1 MHRKFLVL
9 ILIAAFIL
17 ACGETQQTAE
27 ENAPETPSQE
37 ELALNKGNPVGS
49 YGAALADDAIL
60 SIADVLASTPANE
73 GETVLVKGTV
83 TDVCPKRGCW
93 IEVADA
99 SGEQIRVKV
108 NDGEIVFPISAKDHP
123 VTVQGTVDKI
133 ELDHQQAINWM
144 AHLAEEKGEA
154 FDSSSVTGPMTIW
167 RLKGQGAEI
176 F

>member
-1 MHRKFLVL
+1 MTRKLFIMMLL
-9 ILIAAFIL
+9 AAFIL

-27 ENAPETPSQE
+27 ESAPEAPSQE
-37 ELALNKGNPVGS
+37 ELALNKENPVGK
-49 YGAALADDAIL
+49 YGATLADEAIL
-60 SIADVLASTPANE
+60 SISDVLANAPNNV
-73 GETVLVKGTV
+73 GESVLVKGTV

-93 IEVADA
+93 IEVSDA
-99 SGEQIRVKV
+99 SGDQIRVKV

-123 VTVQGTVDKI
+123 VTVQGTVDKV
-133 ELDHQQAINWM
+133 ELDHKQAINWM

>member
-1 MHRKFLVL
+1 MTRKLF
-9 ILIAAFIL
+9 ILMLMAAFIL

-27 ENAPETPSQE
+27 ENVEEAPSQE
-37 ELALNKGNPVGS
+37 ELALNKENPVGA
-49 YGAALADDAIL
+49 YGAELADEAIL
-60 SIADVLASTPANE
+60 TIADVLASAADKE
-73 GETVLVKGTV
+73 GESVLVKGTV

-108 NDGEIVFPISAKDHP
+108 NDGDIVFPISAKDHP
-123 VTVQGTVDKI
+123 VTVQGTVDKV

-154 FDSSSVTGPMTIW
+154 FDSSSVSGPMTIW